1 MPVLLAAIIERGF
14 FSSSSVQLALVVGA
28 LVAIVA
34 GCVGVFTVIR
44 GQSFAGEALGDIGA
58 TGGSSAY
65 LAGIAPLWGFVAI
78 SVAAAGIMELIGI
91 QRARGRDLATGIVL
105 GAGFGLAALFLY
117 LGTTSQSTTGATVT
131 ILFGSIFALDTA
143 TLPFVAVFGA
153 VALATVLVLY
163 RPLLL
168 VSASPELAAARGL
181 PVRVIGGLYLLAMA
195 LAVALSAVTIGAI
208 LSTALLVGPAA
219 TALHLTRRPG
229 RAIVCAAVLGIGA
242 MWLGIAARLR
252 QLRLAAPPSRLAGQ
266 LLRRCAGAARLPR
279 LTGRPHSPQGPLT
292 DMFSGFMVNAW
303 IVATIVATIG
313 GAIGFFV
320 VLRGSAFVAHA
331 IPNGSFAGAAAASL
345 VGINTII
352 GLGVFSVASALGIGL
367 LSRRGRHDVATALT
381 LVFMLGLGALFLSF
395 SVEYAPEIYSLLFG
409 EVLGISTNQLAPT
422 IALAAVCLA
431 ALALLYRPLLVS
443 SILPDSAHARGIAPY
458 TIELGFLLL
467 VALATTMTVP
477 VVGTALIFSLMIG
490 PAAAA
495 RAFTTRP
502 ITAIALSI
510 AIALIITWAAIA
522 LSYQTNWP
530 VGFYVGVISAM
541 SYAAGRTWTYA
552 HRRWTARPRV
562 RSTPPALAGITQ
574 ND

>member
-1 MPVLLAAIIERGF
+1 MPALLAAIIEPGF

-143 TLPFVAVFGA
+143 TLPLVAAFGA
-153 VALATVLVLY
+153 VAMAIIVLVY

-181 PVRVIGGLYLLAMA
+181 PVRVIGSLYLLAMA

-242 MWLGIAARLR
+242 MWLGIV
-252 QLRLAAPPSRLAGQ
+252 LAYDSYAWPPRHHGWPVS
-266 LLRRCAGAARLPR
+266 
-279 LTGRPHSPQGPLT
+279 
-292 DMFSGFMVNAW
+292 
-303 IVATIVATIG
+303 
-313 GAIGFFV
+313 FFV
-320 VLRGSAFVAHA
+320 VALVLLAYL
-331 IPNGSFAGAAAASL
+331 ASRVL
-345 VGINTII
+345 P
-352 GLGVFSVASALGIGL
+352 A
-367 LSRRGRHDVATALT
+367 RR
-381 LVFMLGLGALFLSF
+381 
-395 SVEYAPEIYSLLFG
+395 
-409 EVLGISTNQLAPT
+409 
-422 IALAAVCLA
+422 
-431 ALALLYRPLLVS
+431 
-443 SILPDSAHARGIAPY
+443 
-458 TIELGFLLL
+458 
-467 VALATTMTVP
+467 
-477 VVGTALIFSLMIG
+477 
-490 PAAAA
+490 
-495 RAFTTRP
+495 
-502 ITAIALSI
+502 
-510 AIALIITWAAIA
+510 
-522 LSYQTNWP
+522 
-530 VGFYVGVISAM
+530 
-541 SYAAGRTWTYA
+541 
-552 HRRWTARPRV
+552 
-562 RSTPPALAGITQ
+562 RSH
-574 ND
+574 

>member
-1 MPVLLAAIIERGF
+1 VPALLAAIIEPGF
-14 FSSSSVQLALVVGA
+14 FSSSSVRLALVVGA

-143 TLPFVAVFGA
+143 TLPLVAVFGA
-153 VALATVLVLY
+153 VALATILLLY

-181 PVRVIGGLYLLAMA
+181 PVRVIGSLYLLAMA

-242 MWLGIAARLR
+242 MWLGIV
-252 QLRLAAPPSRLAGQ
+252 LAYDSYAWPPHHRGWPVS
-266 LLRRCAGAARLPR
+266 
-279 LTGRPHSPQGPLT
+279 
-292 DMFSGFMVNAW
+292 
-303 IVATIVATIG
+303 
-313 GAIGFFV
+313 FFV
-320 VLRGSAFVAHA
+320 VTLVLLAY
-331 IPNGSFAGAAAASL
+331 FASR
-345 VGINTII
+345 VVPTR
-352 GLGVFSVASALGIGL
+352 
-367 LSRRGRHDVATALT
+367 RRGH
-381 LVFMLGLGALFLSF
+381 
-395 SVEYAPEIYSLLFG
+395 
-409 EVLGISTNQLAPT
+409 
-422 IALAAVCLA
+422 
-431 ALALLYRPLLVS
+431 
-443 SILPDSAHARGIAPY
+443 
-458 TIELGFLLL
+458 
-467 VALATTMTVP
+467 
-477 VVGTALIFSLMIG
+477 
-490 PAAAA
+490 
-495 RAFTTRP
+495 
-502 ITAIALSI
+502 
-510 AIALIITWAAIA
+510 
-522 LSYQTNWP
+522 
-530 VGFYVGVISAM
+530 
-541 SYAAGRTWTYA
+541 
-552 HRRWTARPRV
+552 
-562 RSTPPALAGITQ
+562 
-574 ND
+574 